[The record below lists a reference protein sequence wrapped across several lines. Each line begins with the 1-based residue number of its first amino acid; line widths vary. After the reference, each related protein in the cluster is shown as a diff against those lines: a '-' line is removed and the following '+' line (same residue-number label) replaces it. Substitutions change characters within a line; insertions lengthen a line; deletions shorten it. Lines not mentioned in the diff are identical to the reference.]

1 MQADATSPPRPRP
14 APTLAGFGARI
25 VAGLI
30 AAACLAL
37 LGTAASLTPSPA
49 GHGTHLALG
58 LPACGWVISYGR
70 PCPTC
75 GMTTAFALLAHGR
88 PLDAFLA
95 QPFGAVLALGVAVT
109 FWGSVHVAA
118 TGSMLGE
125 VGSKALRS
133 RVIWWLVAAA
143 GASWLYKLYTWPA
156 P

>member
-1 MQADATSPPRPRP
+1 MQADATSTPDPGPT
-14 APTLAGFGARI
+14 PTLTGPAGRLLAL
-25 VAGLI
+25 LI
-30 AAACLAL
+30 AVLCLTL
-37 LGTAASLTPSPA
+37 LGTAAALTPAPA

-75 GMTTAFALLAHGR
+75 GMTTAFSLLTHGR

-95 QPFGAVLALGVAVT
+95 QPFGAVLATGTAVT

-118 TGSMLGE
+118 TGSMLGTL
-125 VGSKALRS
+125 GSKVFQS

-143 GASWLYKLYTWPA
+143 GGSWLYKLYTWTPG
-156 P
+156 